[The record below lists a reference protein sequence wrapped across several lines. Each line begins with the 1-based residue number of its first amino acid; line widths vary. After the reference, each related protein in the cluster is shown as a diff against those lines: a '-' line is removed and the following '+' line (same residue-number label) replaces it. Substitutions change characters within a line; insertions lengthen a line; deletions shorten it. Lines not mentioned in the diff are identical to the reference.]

1 MSADAGGR
9 VDAAGPVEAAGASG
23 GAAAAAEARLPVRVA
38 GVALFAL
45 LTAVGARIAV
55 PLPGTPVP
63 FTLQVL
69 PVLLSG
75 LLLGAR
81 AGAASQATYLL
92 AGVAGLPVFAAGG
105 GAAYLLGP
113 TGGYLLAFPV
123 AAAVAGV
130 LGRRGGLPWLVAGA
144 FAGLAAVHAGGLAWL
159 AGVAGGEVAFRVGVL
174 PFLPGDA
181 LELLLVV
188 LLARALRG
196 PATRAFGTGG

>member
-1 MSADAGGR
+1 MSADARGR
-9 VDAAGPVEAAGASG
+9 VDAARPLEATGTG

-45 LTAVGARIAV
+45 LTALGARIAV

-63 FTLQVL
+63 ATLQVL

-75 LLLGAR
+75 LLLGSR
-81 AGAASQATYLL
+81 AGATSQATYLL

-123 AAAVAGV
+123 AAALAGV

-144 FAGLAAVHAGGLAWL
+144 VAGLAAVHAGGLAWL

-174 PFLPGDA
+174 PFLPGDV

-196 PATRAFGTGG
+196 PAARAFGTGG